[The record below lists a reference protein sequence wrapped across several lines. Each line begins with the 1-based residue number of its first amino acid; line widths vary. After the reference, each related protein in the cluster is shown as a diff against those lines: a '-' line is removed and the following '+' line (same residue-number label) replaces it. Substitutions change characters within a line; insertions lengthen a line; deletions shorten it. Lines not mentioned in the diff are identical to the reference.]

1 VRRPAPAD
9 LVVLLRG
16 AADRPQ
22 ELLGNR
28 TPLEYA
34 DLPHLRALSRRGRPR
49 PFDSAPSGHSV
60 HEGGDLAAAF
70 GLTPSPDADLPAG
83 ALAALAAGEEAPSG
97 PCLRAD
103 PASITV
109 TPDAAVVRDPG
120 QLALSSE
127 EAAALAETLNQEL
140 FAEDGARLEV
150 LEPGQWLLHLPEP
163 PAIRTAPLEA
173 WIGADARGG
182 LATGPEGAAWHRLSN
197 EVQMVLAGH
206 PVNQRRR
213 EAGQLEV
220 NTLWFWGGG
229 TLPTGSAPAWGMAWG
244 RAPLLAG
251 LARFAGIPHRSDAGD
266 FTEVMASAREGGP
279 VLAVADAPRV
289 AGARGDLGAKV
300 DALEALDRDWLGP
313 LEEALAGG
321 RLKGAGVV
329 LGPEAPTGARPDHPV
344 PPAPVLPCRGGR
356 VWPWQRPQA
365 VSERMLKGGSLG
377 WGDFPTRRPR

>member
-1 VRRPAPAD
+1 MPVLSKGPSPD
-9 LVVLLRG
+9 LVLLLRG

-22 ELLGNR
+22 ELLGDR

-34 DLPHLRALSRRGRPR
+34 DLPHLRALTRRGRPR

-70 GLTPSPDADLPAG
+70 GLAPAPEVDLPAG
-83 ALAALAAGEEAPSG
+83 ALAALDAAGGAALG

-103 PASITV
+103 PANVTI

-120 QLALSSE
+120 ELALSAE
-127 EAAALAETLNQEL
+127 EAASLAETLNQEL
-140 FAEDGARLEV
+140 FTEDGARLEV
-150 LEPGQWLLHLPEP
+150 LGPGLWVLHLPAS

-197 EVQMVLAGH
+197 EVQMVLASH

-213 EAGQLEV
+213 EAGWLEV

-229 TLPTGSAPAWGMAWG
+229 SLPGSASPLWAVAWGQ
-244 RAPLLAG
+244 APLLPG
-251 LARFAGIPHRSDAGD
+251 LSRLAGIPHHPQVDD
-266 FTEVMASAREGGP
+266 FSAVVASAQRGGP
-279 VLAVADAPRV
+279 VLAVADAPRL
-289 AGARGDLGAKV
+289 AGARGDLGGKV

-313 LEEALAGG
+313 LEEALVGG
-321 RLKGAGVV
+321 ELTGAWVV
-329 LGPEAPTGARPDHPV
+329 LGPEAPTGGRPGHPV
-344 PPAPVLPCRGGR
+344 PPAPLLPCRAGR
-356 VWPWQRPQA
+356 VWPWQRSRP
-365 VSERMLKGGSLG
+365 VSERQLKGEPLG
-377 WGDFPTRRPR
+377 WGQLQD